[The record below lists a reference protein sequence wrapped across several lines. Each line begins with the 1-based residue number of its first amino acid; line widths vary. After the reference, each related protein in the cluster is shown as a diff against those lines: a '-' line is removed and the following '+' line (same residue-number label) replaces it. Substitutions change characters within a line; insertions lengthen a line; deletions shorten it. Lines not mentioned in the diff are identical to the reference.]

1 MKLINS
7 LRTTGKTSHWEVITS
22 MKYTYFCHHYVLY
35 FQVDLQEALKLT
47 SLSLY
52 MPIKLTAK
60 HYHNSN
66 HINHKRKA
74 MLTWNSWLNCWKM
87 RKMHGP
93 NAVRVSNKTETYST
107 WLGPKP
113 NPGMGWEATWPGFTF
128 VSTEVPWKTHL
139 HRFPAGLHCR
149 DFMSHMACGLQ
160 LIWIASLPAFRLAF
174 SSRNSIKN
182 FWHIFFFVQLY
193 TLWRFAGLTF
203 KELQFMSLTTL
214 SFELINDSPKQ
225 SKYIFLL

>member
-7 LRTTGKTSHWEVITS
+7 LRTTEKTSHCEVITS
-22 MKYTYFCHHYVLY
+22 MKYKYFCHHYVLY

-52 MPIKLTAK
+52 MPVKLTAK

-107 WLGPKP
+107 WLGPKTKSR
-113 NPGMGWEATWPGFTF
+113 NGMGGDLTGLHFCVNGGSMENPLASVSRWPALPGFHEPYGLWAAAYLDRLIAGISLGIFLTKF
-128 VSTEVPWKTHL
+128 NKELLTH
-139 HRFPAGLHCR
+139 
-149 DFMSHMACGLQ
+149 
-160 LIWIASLPAFRLAF
+160 
-174 SSRNSIKN
+174 
-182 FWHIFFFVQLY
+182 FFFVQLY

-203 KELQFMSLTTL
+203 KELKFMSLTTL